1 MLDQKIKGS
10 CAVDGRQTETTQEPS
25 RHPKRARA
33 KCSTRERVP
42 VTAETASWWVE
53 RIKREC
59 PKDYEAIARKAIAL
73 SRAGV
78 RLSIVSLFEWARLE
92 LFVDRKGKGP
102 FKLDNT
108 LRPAFARALM
118 NDYPELRGKFET
130 RKSLS
135 DAQTR

>member
-1 MLDQKIKGS
+1 MLDQEIES
-10 CAVDGRQTETTQEPS
+10 PCAVVGRQTETTQEPEK
-25 RHPKRARA
+25 RPKQARSD
-33 KCSTRERVP
+33 CTIP
-42 VTAETASWWVE
+42 ITAQTASWWVE

-92 LFVDRKGKGP
+92 LFADRKCNGP
-102 FKLDNT
+102 FKLNNT

-118 NDYPELRGKFET
+118 RDYPELRGKFET

-135 DAQTR
+135 DAQTS